1 MFFCN
6 GNPPSPRIPHRIIR
20 PPVFCHCS
28 FLQRKPR
35 NLVLKKRKKSN
46 PVDIFDCFIHILDA
60 FRIIHFTPCM
70 IHSPASF
77 PMALSLLCFAA
88 LSIPHIDRVRQ
99 RYVYF
104 CKKNDDISNLN
115 LFVYPRP
122 HPSDNISCSL
132 RYLYASSVQRLLLF
146 L

>member
-1 MFFCN
+1 MAILHLH
-6 GNPPSPRIPHRIIR
+6 GSLTGSSDHQYSATVRSSRENPGI
-20 PPVFCHCS
+20 S
-28 FLQRKPR
+28 FLKRGR
-35 NLVLKKRKKSN
+35 NPTRLIYSTASSTSWMH
-46 PVDIFDCFIHILDA
+46 FGSF
-60 FRIIHFTPCM
+60 HFTPCM

>member
-1 MFFCN
+1 MAILHLH
-6 GNPPSPRIPHRIIR
+6 GSLTGSSDHQYSATVRSSRENPGI
-20 PPVFCHCS
+20 S
-28 FLQRKPR
+28 FLKRGR
-35 NLVLKKRKKSN
+35 NPTRLIYSTASSTSWMH
-46 PVDIFDCFIHILDA
+46 FGSF
-60 FRIIHFTPCM
+60 HFTPCM

-77 PMALSLLCFAA
+77 PMTLSFLCFAV